1 MQELI
6 SIIVPIYKVEKYLN
20 KCIESILNQTYSN
33 LEIILIDDGSP
44 DKSRDICDF
53 YKNKDSRVKVIHKKN
68 EGVSKARNIGL
79 DISKGKYIMFVDSDD
94 YIDKSMVKD
103 LYKLI
108 TEQSADVAIGGVIDI
123 DENNNQ
129 INMSKKK
136 ATFTINQLEAIKEL
150 LDEKYFNS
158 VCWGKLYK
166 SNLWENKRFSKDSK
180 IAEDLEI
187 LYEVFERV
195 QKVVVNTEKCYY
207 YYTIRQNSVTHQEY
221 NEEWKKAIEIC
232 RNIKEKTEKKYPKM
246 LESAI
251 KKYLNI
257 NIQCIQL
264 IVKHST
270 DKSEMEKLKKNVQPY
285 FWKYLKNKKVM
296 KKMKIKL
303 IIIFV
308 CPQILKFI

>member
-44 DKSRDICDF
+44 DKCGEICDF
-53 YKNKDSRVKVIHKKN
+53 YKNKDSRIKVIHKKN

-94 YIDKSMVKD
+94 YIDKNMIKE
-103 LYKLI
+103 LRKLI
-108 TEQSADVAIGGVIDI
+108 TEQSADIAIGGVIDV

-129 INMSKKK
+129 INMSKKRT
-136 ATFTINQLEAIKEL
+136 TFTFNQLEAIREL
-150 LDEKYFNS
+150 LDENYFNS

-166 SNLWENKRFSKDSK
+166 ANLWKNKRFCENSK
-180 IAEDLEI
+180 IGEDLEI
-187 LYEVFERV
+187 LYEVFEKI
-195 QKVVVNTEKCYY
+195 QKVVINTEKCYY
-207 YYTIRQNSVTHQEY
+207 YYTVRQNSVTHQEY
-221 NEEWKKAIEIC
+221 NEKWKKAIEIC
-232 RNIKEKTEKKYPKM
+232 RNIKERTEKKYPKIVD
-246 LESAI
+246 SAI
-251 KKYLNI
+251 KKYVNI
-257 NIQCIQL
+257 NIKCIQL
-264 IVKHST
+264 IAKNST
-270 DKSEMEKLKKNVQPY
+270 NKSEMEKLKKNIRPY
-285 FWKYLKNKKVM
+285 FWKYLKNKKII

-308 CPQILKFI
+308 CPPILKFK

>member
-44 DKSRDICDF
+44 DKSGDICDF
-53 YKNKDSRVKVIHKKN
+53 YKNKDSRIKVIHKKN
-68 EGVSKARNIGL
+68 EGVSSARNIGL
-79 DISKGKYIMFVDSDD
+79 DISKGKYIMFVDGDD
-94 YIDKSMVKD
+94 YIDKNMVMG
-103 LYKLI
+103 LYRLI
-108 TEQSADVAIGGVIDI
+108 KEQSADIAIGGVNDV

-129 INMSKKK
+129 VNMSKKVT
-136 ATFTINQLEAIKEL
+136 TFTINQLEAIREL

-166 SNLWENKRFSKDSK
+166 ANLWENKRFSEDSK

-187 LYEVFERV
+187 LYIVFESV

-207 YYTIRQNSVTHQEY
+207 YYTVRQTSVTHQEY

-232 RNIKEKTEKKYPKM
+232 RNIKEKTEKKYPKIVD
-246 LESAI
+246 SAI

-264 IVKHST
+264 IVKKST
-270 DKSEMEKLKKNVQPY
+270 NKSEMKKLKKNIKPY
-285 FWKYLKNKKVM
+285 FLKYLKNNGIRKKS
-296 KKMKIKL
+296 KLKL
-303 IIIFV
+303 IIVFV
-308 CPQILKFI
+308 YPQILKFI